1 MSDPVG
7 AAGIRAG
14 VYVRVSTLDQDP
26 TMQLL
31 DLRRYAAQR
40 GWTIVEEFVDH
51 GVSGAKDSR
60 PALNRLMLAARQ
72 RRFDIVLVW
81 RFDRFARSTSHLIRA
96 LDEFRTLG
104 VGFSSFGEALDT
116 GTPTGKVMFT
126 IIAAVA
132 EFERALIQERVR
144 AGLRRARAAGTR
156 LGRPPV
162 GADVW
167 KARRLVREGLSL
179 RQAAKRLGVS
189 DRTLRRRLA
198 KGGVTTATAGLA
210 G

>member
-1 MSDPVG
+1 MESYD
-7 AAGIRAG
+7 G
-14 VYVRVSTLDQDP
+14 VSAHVRVACYARVSTTEQTVENQP
-26 TMQLL
+26 Q
-31 DLRRYAAQR
+31 DLRRYAVQR

-60 PALNRLMLAARQ
+60 PSLNRLMLAARQ

-96 LDEFRTLG
+96 LEEFHALG
-104 VGFSSFGEALDT
+104 VAFCSFCEALDT

-126 IIAAVA
+126 VIAAMA

-144 AGLRRARAAGTR
+144 AGLRRARASGKR
-156 LGRPPV
+156 LGRPPL
-162 GADVW
+162 GADTC
-167 KARRLVREGLSL
+167 KARRLVRDGLSL

-198 KGGVTTATAGLA
+198 RASERAS
-210 G
+210 

>member
-1 MSDPVG
+1 MENHG
-7 AAGIRAG
+7 APGTRVG
-14 VYVRVSTLDQDP
+14 VYARVSTLDQDP

-60 PALNRLMLAARQ
+60 PALSRLMLAARQ
-72 RRFDIVLVW
+72 RRFDVVLVW

-96 LDEFRTLG
+96 LEEFHALG
-104 VGFSSFGEALDT
+104 VAFASFCEALDT
-116 GTPTGKVMFT
+116 ATPTGKVMFT
-126 IIAAVA
+126 IVAAMG
-132 EFERALIQERVR
+132 EFERSLIQERVR
-144 AGLRRARAAGTR
+144 AGLRRARASGKR

-162 GADVW
+162 GADFW
-167 KARRLVREGLSL
+167 KARRLVRDGLSL
-179 RQAAKRLGVS
+179 RHAAKRLGVS

-198 KGGVTTATAGLA
+198 TTAE
-210 G
+210 